1 DYLTPQN
8 TPVATPDAVSDDMM
22 RVLER
27 QYERVNARRARRNQS
42 PIKMENRPT
51 TLDEYWKAW
60 RKTIRQPDLGFA
72 PGKTVDDVIR
82 DPRYQMLYANKIG
95 DLSEGIV
102 SKWADDPI
110 AIHEIAQLVESSF
123 IQGRDLID
131 DLLANGGV
139 GAPASHTRFRWI
151 FDNMPATPHQIAQ
164 LKKFAKKQKKTIPDS
179 VLENLKWDEAR
190 DWINMFRRQKNG
202 RPRDI
207 RSVGMDYVTDLD
219 VVAKFDKEQLFR
231 MELRAL
237 IADLLTPSGGG
248 RYTFTRPVKRPNGTT
263 ANGWAR
269 LSEWELIQALEKA
282 PEKILRLP
290 TYGPLVSEIAETAR
304 RMRGLR
310 SGARQIDLAM
320 YPQLLGDVR

>member
-1 DYLTPQN
+1 
-8 TPVATPDAVSDDMM
+8 
-22 RVLER
+22 R
-27 QYERVNARRARRNQS
+27 
-42 PIKMENRPT
+42 
-51 TLDEYWKAW
+51 
-60 RKTIRQPDLGFA
+60 
-72 PGKTVDDVIR
+72 
-82 DPRYQMLYANKIG
+82 
-95 DLSEGIV
+95 
-102 SKWADDPI
+102 
-110 AIHEIAQLVESSF
+110 
-123 IQGRDLID
+123 RDLID
-131 DLLANGGV
+131 DLLATGGV

-164 LKKFAKKQKKTIPDS
+164 IKKFAKKQKKTIPDS

-190 DWINMFRRQKNG
+190 AWINQYRKLKRG
-202 RPRDI
+202 EARDAKT
-207 RSVGMDYVTDLD
+207 VGMDWVNDLSL
-219 VVAKFDKEQLFR
+219 VMKFDKEQLFR

-320 YPQLLGDVR
+320 YPTLLGDVRGKIDSLIDEVTEIASPAETYEFKNWLVSLYDKSYLPRPGKAANPRDYLPDNPNMVDLDKALSELAVRQAERAMIQDAQARYRAVAELTAWEEGGQ